1 MTHSCSQAPLLTV
14 RAPWWIALPKLL
26 IKGGQS
32 SDVCLAAEG
41 MWNYKRW
48 LFLSKYPSMSM
59 NFYLTNSCLMEL
71 ERNYVINYLE
81 FNKYKKTK
89 TKSSC
94 VESRSIMYHVLK
106 LQTWHYVNITAT
118 APGIS
123 YTYYCTWN
131 AVFRMLKHCAEK
143 SRHLKVSD
151 MCRTSIETPP
161 LM

>member
-41 MWNYKRW
+41 MRNYKRW

-59 NFYLTNSCLMEL
+59 NLYLTNSCLMEL

-89 TKSSC
+89 TKSSW
-94 VESRSIMYHVLK
+94 VESHSIMYHVLNTSFK
-106 LQTWHYVNITAT
+106 LDTTSILQQLLLEFHTHITAHEM
-118 APGIS
+118 PSSGCWS
-123 YTYYCTWN
+123 S
-131 AVFRMLKHCAEK
+131 VLKRA
-143 SRHLKVSD
+143 D
-151 MCRTSIETPP
+151 I
-161 LM
+161 